1 MNTSDQ
7 NGRPLMELQLLLNNV
22 FIPTESKSDIKNLI
36 DKFSRQ
42 LAHTIQQVAGSVN
55 IYIPEFPGH
64 MSDDEIAA
72 QKGEELQQVME
83 NWSAKIREIT
93 VIYNKKLENDNS
105 AMAEIDSW
113 RSKSA
118 LLSALHQQFNLPQVK
133 RIERI
138 MSQTKNLSENGVYEG
153 FKKEMATLNKIHSIA
168 KDNVKFLNTLER
180 QFKTIQKGELD
191 TIEETLPSL
200 MNGLK
205 LVWTISRH
213 YKTEQMLDL
222 EKYIAN
228 EIAEK
233 VENQIQVN
241 QIFRMDLDES
251 IKLIEK
257 GIRVLDKWYETVT
270 ATKKEIDDGENHW
283 PSEKSLFE
291 RTKHIKSILQEMKE
305 AAACLQE
312 FISFL
317 GEDLKKVTGDT
328 QGIDDVV
335 EQVKSVSKP
344 LEAIAKVFLLDA
356 NSKPWNAP
364 YAKFKEEV
372 KVIENKTIDMIDTA
386 FRKLRSAEGAF
397 DLIQNLKNVR
407 TRESIKEQMQKKY
420 TDILV
425 KYGEEVQQ
433 MSELFR
439 NFKENP
445 PISKGKP
452 PAAGKIAWS
461 ESIFQRVKR
470 PIMKFKAK
478 EGLLEDAE
486 GKKVSKMYFDLG
498 KEIRHEYQKK
508 ISEAWKEDSKRVA
521 KDSLKKFILSQN
533 PDKSYYVNFDS
544 NLEMMIKEA
553 KYMKREDLTNTVLNV
568 ALQEK
573 EYRKHV
579 DQLNAML
586 SEYNQA
592 VGTLQPEE
600 KKLLSGHI
608 ASLDSA
614 LEPGT
619 TSYNWHSLGIKTFI
633 ENCRKALKEFATIKS
648 QVYKQKEMIEERVK
662 MIEDAKII
670 REFEWT
676 RKDHSQIMEITEFYD
691 FIENYRSKKVTELV
705 AKYREITGHLL
716 SIEETTLNTNTKG
729 AKPMAKY
736 YGYWEKRIFNAITT
750 MVIRAMLSLKFL
762 FDKSKNRPPLF
773 KVSSSY
779 NPPKI
784 SFHPSLTDIG
794 KILEKLIQ
802 NVLDSPKSFPRW
814 QRGRCELCGPKK
826 RMDVDEFIHQF
837 YNDVS
842 KIKNLIHLHRTI
854 KETTNK
860 FSDKLNRMVESWEKN
875 YKKPGDDKDQDRT
888 KKRAVNMN
896 LIAIEEEMYTKIN
909 LFADFDPKKPE
920 GIVVFML
927 VDYTRIRNS
936 LKKEE
941 EKWLKVYSNI
951 LYEKAEKNLREILKE
966 IEESRSKLQE
976 TPSDINSMKS
986 LLSEISK
993 INTNHMIVE
1002 FRIIDIEEIFRTI
1015 KLYNSTF
1022 IEDQKVKDNY
1032 NEANSLMKRWKELRR
1047 EANQK
1052 NFSMLKYKERFAEE
1066 TKVDVTAFQKQLKSI
1081 FRQYKEEG
1089 PGSPETSL
1097 KDGVGILDHYEEQ
1110 ISRLNKVKEE
1120 LVIAEQLLGLPISS
1134 FEELIYMENSNKKL
1148 SVLYKIFSDLQEKI
1162 TKWSSTAWNDID
1174 ITIIEKESEEYYKK
1188 TMKLETEYG
1197 ENKTYEKLKKEVT
1210 GFRDSVPLIKT
1221 MKSEYIRSRHWEK
1234 LLKSTGH
1241 EQKLDL
1247 KNITLQQ
1254 VFDLQLQDYQDKVD
1268 EIATEARSEA
1278 ENDTKIQGIE
1288 QTWKVTN
1295 FPMGKYK
1302 RGLEEKS
1309 YVITGCDEIKEKID
1323 DQLTDL
1329 SKLTN
1334 SRYAGPFMDRIRL
1347 LDKQLNVIS
1356 DCIDLWLVV
1365 QRKWQY
1371 LESIFVGSEDIRLML
1386 KDEVK
1391 KFDRIDKAFKK
1402 LMENTY
1408 KNPNVLN
1415 ACFQSEYTSEERKE
1429 ELKDISKNLDL
1440 CQKRLSNYLDTK
1452 KGAFPRFYFISNDEL
1467 LSILGSNNPEDIQP
1481 HMLKLY
1487 DNCKELKFS
1496 RNKQVLGM
1504 TSDEGEA
1511 YSFITPVK
1519 SEGAVENWMNKLDEE
1534 MFTTLH
1540 KFTKEGVYYCAES
1553 ERIPWII
1560 KNLGMVSIVG
1570 VQIWWTWSIE
1580 DVFRRVKE
1588 GNKHA
1593 MKEES
1598 AKETQNLN
1606 SLIELVRT
1614 ELPRLTMKKV
1624 NTLIIIDV
1632 HARDIVDRFV
1642 RDSILDAKE
1651 FEWESQLRFYWDKD
1665 QDDIIIKQCTGNF
1678 EYGYE
1683 YQGLNGRL
1691 VITPLTD
1698 RCVMTLTTAL
1708 TFHMGS
1714 APAGPAGTGK
1724 TETVKDLAK
1733 SLAVRCI
1740 VNNCGEGLDYQA
1752 MGTIFSGLV
1761 QSGFWG
1767 CFDEFNRINVEVLSV
1782 VSIQIKTIQN
1792 ALNQSKGTLD
1802 LLGKEIPIVTSVGIF
1817 ITMNPGYSGRSELP
1831 DNLKALFRPVT
1842 MVVPDMILICEIML
1856 MSEGFTLARA
1866 LAKKMTVL
1874 YKLSEEQLSKQC
1886 HYDFGLRALK
1896 SVLVMAG
1903 TLKRTYLDLSED
1915 LVLMR
1920 ALRDM
1925 NKPKFVYEDVPLF
1938 MGLINDLFP
1947 SLDCPRVVYEEL
1959 KTAVIKYMDDNK
1971 YMHSEEE
1978 KFLKQVDKVMQLH
1991 ETMQTRHTTMVVGPT
2006 GGGKSTVILS
2016 LKNGYQ
2022 IVNPDLKVNINI
2034 INSKSITVREL
2045 YGELEPSTRDWTDGL
2060 LSKLFREMNLPLPEG
2075 KQEKRWILYDSDVDA
2090 KWVENMNSVM
2100 DDSKLLTLNNG
2111 ERIRLEKY
2119 CSMLFEVFDLQYASP
2134 ATISRCGMVF
2144 IDDKDLGYQPYYE
2157 RWAKSKQEQ
2166 GDGFYDILILLFNKY
2181 IEKCVSRIIEGKVE
2195 DGFEEPLVNATPRTG
2210 LNLVIQ
2216 LCRLMDILIP
2226 EDSSAIEIDLAEP
2239 YFIFGMLWS
2248 LGSTLIS
2255 EDRAKFEI
2263 FLSKIVEIKMPP
2275 KDYFNYYWDKDI
2287 RTWRPW
2293 EEKVK
2298 AKGFELPSD
2307 RKFSK
2312 ILVPTID
2319 TERHTWL
2326 LLELLERKIPTIFI
2340 GESGTSKTVTIQNCL
2355 DSLESSLW
2363 QVLNINFSSR
2373 TSSSDVRNNLAEKL
2387 AKRSGKFVG
2396 PSIGTKLII
2405 FIDDMHMPNFD
2416 EYGTQQ
2422 PLAFFKFLVEKG
2434 YYFDMVTL
2442 EEQLVVDT
2450 TYLFSMQPP
2459 GGGRKPSDPRFMSQF
2474 CVFNITFP
2482 LPESLKHIFKS
2493 ILSKHLEGFNDEIMA
2508 LTETITDITLKLHN
2522 EIIERLPRTPVK
2534 FHYIFNLRD
2543 LSRVFEGLYQ
2553 STSDIFANVPDF
2565 IRLWRNESTR
2575 VYADR
2580 LINFEDRSV
2589 VVDDLLPKLIK
2600 KHFTEQSDSIL
2611 EEPLLYGDFRHA
2623 DPIDHKSTEPRLYED
2638 LKSYDFVTEKFNKLL
2653 KDYNEDRVPMNL
2665 VLFNYAIDHL
2675 TRIHRIFRMPRG
2687 NALLIGIGGSGKQS
2701 LTKLAA
2707 FVAEHHLFQITL
2719 TKNYTESSFREDLKI
2734 LYTQLVEKSVVFLIT
2749 DAHIKEEG
2757 FLELI
2762 NNMLTMGMVPALYTD
2777 DEKFGLSRPLEDE
2790 MKKEGMINPNKDVKW
2805 TYFINKARDN
2815 LHIVLSMSPAGNALR
2830 IRCRNFPGLVNC
2842 SSIDM
2847 YFTWPEDA
2855 LSSVANYFLKTKDL
2869 PDETRPSIEQLI
2881 VKVHLSIFD
2890 YSKEFE
2896 RKMKRK
2902 NHATPKNFLDYINTY
2917 VNMLYKM
2924 RKDIDRNVNRLETG
2938 LVKLRDAS
2946 ARVDD
2951 MSKELAVKKV
2961 EVDSK
2966 KAEVEAMIEDLQ
2978 TKTKIVTTQQIQV
2991 SEKKAEL
2998 EKREIEILEEKKKAT
3013 EALEQAGPAVEA
3025 AKLALSVLDPKKLG
3039 EVKAYNVPPKPIM
3052 NTCMCIMILKP
3063 LGDETPKENEEWEG
3077 CKRMLTK
3084 LSIKTLEEYEVKNI
3098 TRGMYN
3104 KITNNYFN
3112 KPDFNKESVA
3122 IVSNAAGNL
3131 FCWMEAM
3138 LSYYKV
3144 WTEVEPL
3151 RNKVITETEKLNK
3164 AKAELAETSA
3174 QLQVLQSDIMELNIK
3189 HKAASEELKYLTD
3202 QANEMERKLN
3212 MASRL
3217 ISGLS
3222 SENKRWGEDS
3232 HQLRL
3237 DKEKLLGDCL
3247 LSSAFLCYTGAFN
3260 FEFRRDMVYTDWERD
3275 IKEKAI
3281 PMSDFFRI
3289 EKLLTNDVECSRWAS
3304 EGLPQDELSIQNGIL
3319 TTYSSRFPLCI
3330 DPQEQAVKW
3339 IKSKEKNI
3347 ESMSFNNAK
3356 FLKSLENSISY
3367 GTPFLIENVD
3377 EELDPAIDPVLE
3389 KSYTVQAGQKILPF
3403 MGSNI
3408 LWNDTFKLFITTK
3421 LSNPMY
3427 TPEIMSKTS
3436 IINYTVTLSGLED
3449 QLLNEVVKY
3458 ERPDREEARQRL
3470 VIEMSENQT
3479 KRKELEESLLK
3490 ELTSAKGDILE
3501 NIELVATLEETKT
3514 KSVEIT
3520 AAIENAKITKA
3531 EIEKDRSAYQPAALR
3546 GSILFF
3552 AMSGLSAISAM
3563 YEYSLSNYLRV
3574 FRQSLRDAR
3583 KDNMTVTRV
3592 KNIIEK
3598 LTVNIYNYTCL
3609 GIFEKHKIMFS
3620 FHMTV
3625 MIMDKDGEIDPV
3637 EYDFFLKGN
3646 TSLEATSAVKPF
3658 AWMPDQGWKDL
3669 NKLYEINPKFSKLKS
3684 DIMKNEKIWKD
3695 WFDLE
3700 TPEKV
3705 PVPMGYDALN
3715 AIERICI
3722 LKIFR
3727 VDRVYNAIKNFIVEK
3742 HRTEHFIIPPPPQ
3755 YDKIYEQTNCNSP
3768 VVFILS
3774 PGADPLSDVTK
3785 LGELKGFT
3793 GNKFKPLALGQG
3805 MGEQAIEFL
3814 KTGAQRGHWVMLQN
3828 CHLLTKWL
3836 KDLEKELE
3844 IIQTNTTK
3852 PNPDFRLWLTT
3863 EPTDKFP
3870 LSILQQS
3877 LKVVTEPPDGL
3888 KQNMR
3893 ALFSKISDEAL
3904 KDCPH
3909 EAFSPIVYVLT
3920 FSHAVVQD
3928 RKKYG
3933 KIGWNVSYDFNESDF
3948 RISMRLLS
3956 MYLSKAI
3963 KEKDEAIPWSSLK
3976 YLIGEAMYG
3985 GRVTDDYDR
3994 RILSTY
4000 LNEYMGDF
4008 IFDTNQPFFFSRTGF
4023 DYKIPAEAD
4032 YELYMNSIMELPS
4045 LNSPEVF
4052 GLHSNAEIRYFTNS
4066 TKNLWLNLLSMRSS
4080 DGGSSSSGAGD
4091 SFLNNTIEST
4101 LKRIPELYDVILIR
4115 KQFGENLRPTQVV
4128 LVQELERFDNL
4139 ILLMRNSLNNLYRA
4153 LKGEIGMSGEL
4164 DELSAALMNG
4174 FLPESWRRLTPQTE
4188 KPLGSWIDYFTKRDE
4203 QYKKWVENDE
4213 PRVMWLSGLH
4223 IPESFLTAIVQQ
4235 TCRDNGWAL
4244 DRSTLYTKV
4253 SKYRTPADVTRNP
4266 KRGKYISG
4274 LYLEGARW
4282 DFETKVLAKQVPKE
4296 LVFEMPIVKIIPE
4309 EANKVKLR
4317 GTIKTPVYVTQARR
4331 NAGGK
4336 GLVFEADLRTSEHP
4350 SHWILQGVALCLN
4363 VDY

>member
-1 MNTSDQ
+1 MNISDQ
-7 NGRPLMELQLLLNNV
+7 NGRPLLELQLLLNNV
-22 FIPTESKSDIKNLI
+22 FMPMESKGEIRSLM

-42 LAHTIQQVAGSVN
+42 LAHTIQQVGGSVS
-55 IYIPEFPGH
+55 IYIPEFPGMH
-64 MSDDEIAA
+64 EDEIAA
-72 QKGEELQQVME
+72 QKGEELLVVME
-83 NWSAKIREIT
+83 NWTLKIKEI
-93 VIYNKKLENDNS
+93 VAQVNKKPENDSS
-105 AMAEIDSW
+105 AMAEIDFW

-118 LLSALHQQFNLPQVK
+118 TLSALHQQFNLPQVK
-133 RIERI
+133 KIEQI
-138 MSQTKNLSENGVYEG
+138 TMNLKNNSDNGVYET
-153 FKKEMATLNKIHSIA
+153 FRKEIMNLNKIHSVA

-180 QFKTIQKGELD
+180 QFKTIQKGDLEP
-191 TIEETLPSL
+191 IEETLASL
-200 MNGLK
+200 MNGLR

-213 YKTEQMLDL
+213 YKTDEMLAL
-222 EKYIAN
+222 ELCIAN

-233 VENQIQVN
+233 VEAKIQVGE
-241 QIFRMDLDES
+241 IFKMVEKGTS
-251 IKLIEK
+251 IELIEK
-257 GIRVLDKWYETVT
+257 GIRVLDKWYETVN
-270 ATKKEIDDGENHW
+270 ATKKDVDDGDSHW
-283 PSEKSLFE
+283 PTDKKLFD
-291 RTKHIKSILQEMKE
+291 RTKHIKGILQEMKE
-305 AAACLQE
+305 AAVCLKE
-312 FISFL
+312 FYSFL

-328 QGIDDVV
+328 KGIEEVIQ
-335 EQVKSVSKP
+335 QVNAVSKP
-344 LEAIAKVFLLDA
+344 LEAIGRVFLMDA
-356 NSKPWNAP
+356 VNKPWNAP
-364 YAKFKEEV
+364 YGKFKEEV
-372 KVIENKTIDMIDTA
+372 KGIETTTIKMIDKA
-386 FRKLRSAEGAF
+386 FGELRSAEGAF

-420 TDILV
+420 TDILK
-425 KYGEEVQQ
+425 KYGQEVQQ
-433 MSELFR
+433 MSDLFR
-439 NFKENP
+439 NSKENP

-470 PIMKFKAK
+470 PIMKFKSK
-478 EGLLEDAE
+478 EGLLDDIE
-486 GKKVSKMYFDLG
+486 GKRVSKMYFDLG

-508 ISEAWKEDSKRVA
+508 ISESWKENSKNVA
-521 KDSLKKFILSQN
+521 KDSLKKNILGKKE
-533 PDKSYYVNFDS
+533 DGTYFVDFDS
-544 NLEMMIKEA
+544 QLELMIKEA

-586 SEYNQA
+586 FEYNQE

-600 KKLLSGHI
+600 KKLLRDHI
-608 ASLDSA
+608 KSLDSA
-614 LEPGT
+614 LEPGK

-633 ENCRKALKEFATIKS
+633 ESCRKALKEFATIKS
-648 QVYKQKEMIEERVK
+648 QVYKQKSMIEERVK
-662 MIEDAKII
+662 GIEDAVIVKEPDWTCKDYSHLVYIS
-670 REFEWT
+670 EFSDNIET
-676 RKDHSQIMEITEFYD
+676 HRQNEVNDLFKKYSEISD
-691 FIENYRSKKVTELV
+691 N
-705 AKYREITGHLL
+705 LL
-716 SIEETTLNTNTKG
+716 SIEEITLNTKTKRAEAMG
-729 AKPMAKY
+729 KY

-750 MVIRAMLSLKFL
+750 MIIRALLSLKAL
-762 FDKSKNRPPLF
+762 FTKRDDRAPLF
-773 KVSSSY
+773 RVTSSY
-779 NPPKI
+779 SQPKVTY
-784 SFHPSLTDIG
+784 HPSLQEIERA
-794 KILEKLIQ
+794 LEKIITNALE
-802 NVLDSPKSFPRW
+802 SAKSFPRW
-814 QRGRCELCGPKK
+814 QKGSCELCRPKGGI
-826 RMDVDEFIHQF
+826 DTVEYVHHF
-837 YNDVS
+837 YKEVS
-842 KIKNLIHLHRTI
+842 KIPNLLALQMKIRDMCGRLSQKLLNQARYW
-854 KETTNK
+854 ETK
-860 FSDKLNRMVESWEKN
+860 VQKLVDEKN
-875 YKKPGDDKDQDRT
+875 KVRFEKLAESMSFIQIEIYMNGYHTVINDFEFTKAEKK
-888 KKRAVNMN
+888 V
-896 LIAIEEEMYTKIN
+896 I
-909 LFADFDPKKPE
+909 
-920 GIVVFML
+920 FML
-927 VDYTRIRNS
+927 VDDTRTRTSI
-936 LKKEE
+936 KKETF
-941 EKWLKVYSNI
+941 KWLNLFSKS
-951 LYEKAEKNLREILKE
+951 LYDKAVKNLKDILKE
-966 IEESRSKLQE
+966 IDESHNRLQE

-993 INTNHMIVE
+993 INTSHMVVE
-1002 FRIIDIEEIFRTI
+1002 FKITEIEEMFRTL
-1015 KLYNSTF
+1015 KMYNPTSLS
-1022 IEDQKVKDNY
+1022 DQNQQDNCS
-1032 NEANSLMKRWKELRR
+1032 EAESLMKRWKDLRR

-1052 NFSMLKYKERFAEE
+1052 NFSMQKYKERFAEE
-1066 TKVDVTAFQKQLKSI
+1066 TKVDVSTFQKQLKGI
-1081 FRQYKEEG
+1081 FRLYKEEG
-1089 PGSPETSL
+1089 PGAPETTL
-1097 KDGVGILDHYEEQ
+1097 KDGVSILNQYEDQ
-1110 ISRLNKVKEE
+1110 IGKLNKSKED

-1134 FEELIYMENSNKKL
+1134 FEELVYMENTNKRL
-1148 SVLYKIFSDLQEKI
+1148 SVLYNIFSEMQDKI
-1162 TKWSSTAWNDID
+1162 TRWSGTPWNDID
-1174 ITIIEKESEEYYKK
+1174 ISNIEKESEEFYKK
-1188 TMKLETEYG
+1188 TLKLETEYG
-1197 ENKTYEKLKKEVT
+1197 DNKTYEKLRKEVT
-1210 GFRDSVPLIKT
+1210 GFKDSVPLIRT
-1221 MKSEYIRSRHWEK
+1221 MKSEHIRGRHWEK
-1234 LLKSTGH
+1234 LLQSIGYEH
-1241 EQKLDL
+1241 KLDI

-1254 VFDLQLQDYQDKVD
+1254 VFDLQLQDFQEKVD
-1268 EIATEARSEA
+1268 DIATEARSEA
-1278 ENDTKIQGIE
+1278 TNDNMLQNIE
-1288 QTWKVTN
+1288 HTWKTTN
-1295 FPMGKYK
+1295 FPMGPYK
-1302 RGLEEKS
+1302 RGIELKS
-1309 YVITGCDEIKEKID
+1309 YVITNCDEIKEKIE

-1334 SRYAGPFMDRIRL
+1334 NRYASTFKSRIQL
-1347 LDKQLNVIS
+1347 LEKQLNMIF

-1391 KFDRIDKAFKK
+1391 RFDRIDKDFRK

-1408 KNPNVLN
+1408 KNPNVLS
-1415 ACFQSEYTSEERKE
+1415 ACYPIGSPDERKA
-1429 ELKDISKNLDL
+1429 ELQSISKNLDS

-1496 RNKQVLGM
+1496 RNKQLLGM

-1511 YSFITPVK
+1511 YSFISPVK
-1519 SEGAVENWMNKLDEE
+1519 PEGAVEIWMNKLDQE
-1534 MFTTLH
+1534 MFATLH
-1540 KFTKEGVYYCAES
+1540 RFTKEGVYFCAEN
-1553 ERIPWII
+1553 ERIPWIV

-1570 VQIWWTWSIE
+1570 VQIWWTWSVE
-1580 DVFRRVKE
+1580 DVFRKVKE

-1598 AKETQNLN
+1598 AKETLNLN

-1614 ELPRLTMKKV
+1614 DLPRLTMKKV
-1624 NTLIIIDV
+1624 NTLIILDV

-1651 FEWESQLRFYWDKD
+1651 FEWESQLRFYWDREVD
-1665 QDDIIIKQCTGNF
+1665 NIQVKQCTGTF
-1678 EYGYE
+1678 GYKYE

-1708 TFHMGS
+1708 TFHMGA

-1733 SLAVRCI
+1733 SLAIRCI

-1792 ALNQSKGTLD
+1792 ALNQGKGTLD
-1802 LLGKEIPIVTSVGIF
+1802 LLGKEIPLVTSVGIF

-1856 MSEGFTLARA
+1856 MSEGFTMARI

-1874 YKLSEEQLSKQC
+1874 YKLSEEQLSKQF

-1903 TLKRTYLDLSED
+1903 SLKRQNLTLGED

-1938 MGLINDLFP
+1938 MGLISDLFP
-1947 SLDCPRVVYEEL
+1947 SLDCPREVYDDL
-1959 KTAVIKYMDDNK
+1959 KTEVLKYMNK
-1971 YMHSEEE
+1971 ENLMHSDDD
-1978 KFLKQVDKVMQLH
+1978 KFMKQVDKVMQLY

-2006 GGGKSTVILS
+2006 GGGKSTIIHGLKHGFQGVI
-2016 LKNGYQ
+2016 
-2022 IVNPDLKVNINI
+2022 PDLKVNIDV
-2034 INSKSITVREL
+2034 INSKSITVKEL
-2045 YGELEPSTRDWTDGL
+2045 YGVLEPTTRDWTDGL
-2060 LSKLFREMNLPLPEG
+2060 LSKLFREMNMPLPEG

-2090 KWVENMNSVM
+2090 IWVENMNSVM

-2144 IDDKDLGYQPYYE
+2144 VDDKDLGYQPYYE
-2157 RWAKSKQEQ
+2157 RWAKSKSEL
-2166 GDGFYDILILLFNKY
+2166 GEAHNDIFMQLFNKY
-2181 IEKCVSRIIEGKVE
+2181 IEKCVSRITEGKVD
-2195 DGFEEPLVNATPRTG
+2195 DGTFEAPLVNATPRTG
-2210 LNLVIQ
+2210 LNLVTQ
-2216 LCRLMDILIP
+2216 LCKMIDILITEENAP
-2226 EDSSAIEIDLAEP
+2226 QEIEAIEP
-2239 YFIFGMLWS
+2239 IFVFAMLWS
-2248 LGSTLIS
+2248 LGSTLIAD
-2255 EDRAKFEI
+2255 DRTKFEVY
-2263 FLSKIVEIKMPP
+2263 LSKIVETKMPS
-2275 KDYFNYYWDKDI
+2275 KDYFNFYWDKDI

-2326 LLELLERKIPTIFI
+2326 LSELVKRMIPTIFL
-2340 GESGTSKTVTIQNCL
+2340 GESGTSKTVTIQNFL
-2355 DSLESSLW
+2355 DTLESSTS

-2373 TSSSDVRNNLAEKL
+2373 TSSADVRSNLAEKL
-2387 AKRSGKFVG
+2387 AKRSGKLIG
-2396 PSIGTKLII
+2396 PPTGLKLII

-2416 EYGTQQ
+2416 PYGTQQ
-2422 PLAFFKFLVEKG
+2422 PLAFFKFLVEHG
-2434 YYFDMVTL
+2434 YFFEMATL
-2442 EEQLVVDT
+2442 EEQHVVDT

-2459 GGGRKPSDPRFMSQF
+2459 GGGRKPADSRFMSLY
-2474 CVFNITFP
+2474 CIFNITFP
-2482 LPESLKHIFKS
+2482 SPDSLKHIFKS
-2493 ILSKHLEGFNDEIMA
+2493 ILSKHLESFPDEIIGV
-2508 LTETITDITLKLHN
+2508 TETITDITLKLHN

-2553 STSDIFANVPDF
+2553 STYEMFPTLADF
-2565 IRLWRNESTR
+2565 IRLWRNEATK

-2580 LINFEDRSV
+2580 LIDFGDRAIV
-2589 VVDDLLPKLIK
+2589 VEELLPKLIK
-2600 KHFTEQSDSIL
+2600 KTFAENSDAIL
-2611 EEPLLYGDFRHA
+2611 ADPLIFGDFRNA
-2623 DPIDHKSTEPRLYED
+2623 DPVEHKTNEPRLYED
-2638 LKSYDFVTEKFNKLL
+2638 LKSYELVTERFNKLL
-2653 KDYNEDRVPMNL
+2653 KDYNEERVPMNL

-2707 FVAEHHLFQITL
+2707 FVAEHQIFQITL
-2719 TKNYTESSFREDLKI
+2719 TKNYTESNFREDLKL
-2734 LYTQLVEKSVVFLIT
+2734 LYTQLVDKSVVFLVT

-2762 NNMLTMGMVPALYTD
+2762 NNMLTMGMVPALYTKE
-2777 DEKFGLSRPLEDE
+2777 EKDAMTSPLADE
-2790 MKKEGMINPNKDVKW
+2790 MKREGMIAPNDEVRW
-2805 TYFINKARDN
+2805 SYFINKARDN
-2815 LHIVLSMSPAGNALR
+2815 LHIVLSMSPAGQGLR

-2842 SSIDM
+2842 TSIDM
-2847 YFTWPEDA
+2847 YFTWPKDA
-2855 LSSVANYFLKTKDL
+2855 LSSVANHFLKTKDL
-2869 PDETRPSIEQLI
+2869 PEELRETLESHI
-2881 VKVHLSIFD
+2881 VKVHLSIYD

-2902 NHATPKNFLDYINTY
+2902 NHATPKNFLDYISTY
-2917 VNMLYKM
+2917 ITMLYKM

-2938 LVKLRDAS
+2938 LVKLKEA
-2946 ARVDD
+2946 AIRVDV
-2951 MSKELAVKKV
+2951 MSKELEIKKV

-2966 KAEVEAMIEDLQ
+2966 KSEVEIMIADLQ
-2978 TKTKIVTTQQIQV
+2978 EKTQFVTTQQVQV
-2991 SEKKAEL
+2991 SEKKTEL
-2998 EKREIEILEEKKKAT
+2998 EISEKEIMIEKKKAT
-3013 EALEQAGPAVEA
+3013 EALEEARPAMERAKEA
-3025 AKLALSVLDPKKLG
+3025 LLVLDPKKLG
-3039 EVKAYNVPPKPIM
+3039 EVRGYKEPPKPIM
-3052 NTCMCIMILKP
+3052 NTCMCILILKP
-3063 LGDETPKENEEWEG
+3063 LGAETPPESEEWEG

-3084 LSIKTLEEYEVKNI
+3084 LSIKVLADYEVKNI
-3098 TRGMYN
+3098 TKSMYT
-3104 KITNNYFN
+3104 KITNTYLN
-3112 KPDFNKESVA
+3112 KPEFNNAEVGNVSV
-3122 IVSNAAGNL
+3122 AAGNL
-3131 FCWMEAM
+3131 FSWMENM
-3138 LSYYKV
+3138 ISYYRV
-3144 WTEVEPL
+3144 WTQVQPLQEKVED
-3151 RNKVITETEKLNK
+3151 ETKRLNK
-3164 AKAELAETSA
+3164 AKNELAETTA
-3174 QLQVLQSDIMELNIK
+3174 HLTMLQNEILDLNIK
-3189 HKAASEELKYLTD
+3189 HKAASEELAYLAD
-3202 QANEMERKLN
+3202 QANNMERKLN

-3222 SENKRWGEDS
+3222 SENKRWAEDS
-3232 HQLRL
+3232 QQLRI

-3247 LSSAFLCYTGAFN
+3247 LSAGFLCYTGAFN
-3260 FEFRRDMVYTDWERD
+3260 YQFRKDMVYSDWEQD
-3275 IKEKAI
+3275 IKERSI
-3281 PMSDFFRI
+3281 PMSDVYKI

-3319 TTYSSRFPLCI
+3319 TTYANRFPLCI

-3339 IKSKEKNI
+3339 IKEKEKNLDPVT
-3347 ESMSFNNAK
+3347 FNNPK
-3356 FLKSLENSISY
+3356 FFKSLENAITFGYS
-3367 GTPFLIENVD
+3367 FLIENVD
-3377 EELDPAIDPVLE
+3377 EELDPIIDAVLE
-3389 KSYTVQAGQKILPF
+3389 KSYTLEAGQKILPL
-3403 MGSNI
+3403 MGSKIVWDDN
-3408 LWNDTFKLFITTK
+3408 FRLFITTK

-3436 IINYTVTLSGLED
+3436 IINYTVTLKGLED

-3458 ERPDREEARQRL
+3458 ERPDREEARNRL
-3470 VIEMSENQT
+3470 VKEMSENQT

-3490 ELTSAKGDILE
+3490 ELTGAKGDILE
-3501 NIELVATLEETKT
+3501 NVELVATLEETKT

-3520 AAIENAKITKA
+3520 LAIENAKITKA

-3552 AMSGLSAISAM
+3552 AMSGLSIISTM

-3574 FRQSLRDAR
+3574 FRQSLKDAR
-3583 KDNMTVTRV
+3583 RDNMTVTRV
-3592 KNIIEK
+3592 KSIIEK
-3598 LTVNIYNYTCL
+3598 LTLNIYNYTCL

-3625 MIMDKDGEIDPV
+3625 MIMDQEGEIDPV
-3637 EYDFFLKGN
+3637 EYDFFMKGN
-3646 TSLEATSAVKPF
+3646 TSLEQLSMMKPF
-3658 AWMPDQGWKDL
+3658 SWMPDQGWKDL
-3669 NKLYEINPKFSKLKS
+3669 DKLIDLNSKFSKLRI
-3684 DIMKNEKIWKD
+3684 DITKNEKVWKD
-3695 WFDLE
+3695 WYDLE
-3700 TPEKV
+3700 IPENV
-3705 PVPMGYDALN
+3705 PVPMGYDSLN
-3715 AIERICI
+3715 ALERLCI

-3727 VDRVYNAIKNFIVEK
+3727 IDRVYNGIKNFIMKNHNNDTFVN
-3742 HRTEHFIIPPPPQ
+3742 PLPPQ
-3755 YDKIYEQTNCNSP
+3755 YDKIFDQTNCNSP

-3805 MGEQAIEFL
+3805 MGGQAIEFL

-3844 IIQTNTTK
+3844 QITK

-3863 EPTDKFP
+3863 EPTDNFP

-3888 KQNMR
+3888 RQNMR

-3909 EAFSPIVYVLT
+3909 AAFGPIVYVLT
-3920 FSHAVVQD
+3920 FAHAVVQD
-3928 RKKYG
+3928 RKKFG

-3956 MYLSKAI
+3956 MYLSKATR
-3963 KEKDEAIPWSSLK
+3963 EKDEAIPWNSLK

-3994 RILSTY
+3994 RVLSTY

-4008 IFDTNQPFFFSRTGF
+4008 IFDTNQPFYFSRTGHE
-4023 DYKIPAEAD
+4023 YKIPEENTYEA
-4032 YELYMNSIMELPS
+4032 YTGAIVALPII
-4045 LNSPEVF
+4045 NSPEVF
-4052 GLHSNAEIRYFTNS
+4052 GLHSNAEIRYFTNA
-4066 TKNLWLNLLSMRSS
+4066 TKGLWFNLLSMRSS
-4080 DGGSSSSGAGD
+4080 DGGGSASGLAD
-4091 SFLNNTIEST
+4091 AFLNNTIEST
-4101 LKRIPELYDVILIR
+4101 LKKIPQIYDVINIR
-4115 KQFGENLRPTQVV
+4115 KQYGEVLRPTQVV
-4128 LVQELERFDNL
+4128 LVQELERFNNL
-4139 ILLMRNSLNNLYRA
+4139 ILLMRSSLNNLFRA

-4174 FLPESWRRLTPQTE
+4174 FLPESWRKLTPQTE
-4188 KPLGSWIDYFTKRDE
+4188 KPLGSWIDFFTKRDE
-4203 QYKKWVENDE
+4203 QYKRWIENDE
-4213 PRVMWLSGLH
+4213 PRVVWLSGLH

-4235 TCRDNGWAL
+4235 TCRNNGWAL

-4253 SKYRTPADVTRNP
+4253 TKYKSMAEVTRNP
-4266 KRGKYISG
+4266 KRGKYIAG

-4282 DFETKVLAKQVPKE
+4282 DFEAKVLARQVPKE
-4296 LVFEMPIVKIIPE
+4296 LVFEMPVVKIIPE

-4331 NAGGK
+4331 NAAGK
-4336 GLVFEADLRTSEHP
+4336 GLVFEADLKTNEHP
-4350 SHWILQGVALCLN
+4350 SHWVLQGVALSLN
-4363 VDY
+4363 IDY

>member
-1 MNTSDQ
+1 MNISDQ
-7 NGRPLMELQLLLNNV
+7 NGRPLLELQLLLNHV
-22 FIPTESKSDIKNLI
+22 FIPVEAKSDIKNLME
-36 DKFSRQ
+36 KFSRQ
-42 LAHTIQQVAGSVN
+42 LAHTIQQVGGSVS

-64 MSDDEIAA
+64 MSDDEISA
-72 QKGEELQQVME
+72 QKGEELQVVME
-83 NWSAKIREIT
+83 NWTVKIKEI
-93 VIYNKKLENDNS
+93 VAQVNKKPENDSS
-105 AMAEIDSW
+105 AMAEIDFW

-118 LLSALHQQFNLPQVK
+118 TLSALHQQFNLPQVK

-138 MSQTKNLSENGVYEG
+138 TQQSKSSSDSGVYES
-153 FKKEMATLNKIHSIA
+153 FKKEMANLNKIHSIA

-180 QFKTIQKGELD
+180 QFKTIQRGELVM
-191 TIEETLPSL
+191 IEETLASL
-200 MNGLK
+200 MNGLR

-213 YKTEQMLDL
+213 YKSDEMLAL
-222 EKYIAN
+222 ELCIAN

-233 VENQIQVN
+233 VEEKIQIDK
-241 QIFRMDLDES
+241 IFGMPLEES
-251 IKLIEK
+251 IDLIEK

-270 ATKKEIDDGENHW
+270 ATKKEVDNGESHW
-283 PSEKSLFE
+283 PSDKKLFD
-291 RTKHIKSILQEMKE
+291 RTKHIKSILQEMKD
-305 AAACLQE
+305 AAVCLKE
-312 FISFL
+312 FFSFL

-335 EQVKSVSKP
+335 EQVKAVSKP
-344 LEAIAKVFLLDA
+344 LEAIARVFLMDA
-356 NSKPWNAP
+356 NNKPWNAP
-364 YAKFKEEV
+364 YLKFKEEV
-372 KVIENKTIDMIDTA
+372 KVIENKTIAMIDIA
-386 FRKLRSAEGAF
+386 FKKLRSAEGAF

-407 TRESIKEQMQKKY
+407 TRDSIKEQMQKKY

-433 MSELFR
+433 MSQLFKS
-439 NFKENP
+439 FKEIP

-452 PAAGKIAWS
+452 PAAGKISWS

-470 PIMKFKAK
+470 PIMKFKSK
-478 EGLLEDAE
+478 EGLLDDTE
-486 GKKVSKMYFDLG
+486 GKKVSKIYFDLG

-508 ISEAWKEDSKRVA
+508 ISESWKENSKNVA
-521 KDSLKKFILSQN
+521 KDSLKKNILGKRE
-533 PDKSYYVNFDS
+533 DGTYFVDFDTQ
-544 NLEMMIKEA
+544 LEMMIKEA

-586 SEYNQA
+586 SEYNQT

-600 KKLLSGHI
+600 KKLLGEHI
-608 ASLDSA
+608 KNLDLA
-614 LEPGT
+614 LEPGR

-633 ENCRKALKEFATIKS
+633 ENCRKALKEFSTIKS
-648 QVYKQKEMIEERVK
+648 QVYKQKDMIEERVK
-662 MIEDAKII
+662 QIEDAKIV
-670 REFEWT
+670 REFDWT
-676 RKDHSQIMEITEFYD
+676 RKDYSQVIDISEFYD
-691 FIENYRSKKVTELV
+691 FIENHRQAVVNELFKK
-705 AKYREITGHLL
+705 YSEISDNLL
-716 SIEETTLNTNTKG
+716 SIEEITLNTKTKH
-729 AKPMAKY
+729 AEAMVKY

-750 MVIRAMLSLKFL
+750 MVIRALLSLKAL
-762 FDKSKNRPPLF
+762 FTKREDRAPLF
-773 KVSSSY
+773 RVSSSY
-779 NPPKI
+779 NQPKVTY
-784 SFHPSLTDIG
+784 HPSLQDID
-794 KILEKLIQ
+794 KVLQKLVT
-802 NVLDSPKSFPRW
+802 NVLESAKSFPRW
-814 QRGRCELCGPKK
+814 QRGRCELCKPRE
-826 RMDVDEFIHQF
+826 RMDVKEYIHHF
-837 YNDVS
+837 YKDVS
-842 KIKNLIHLHRTI
+842 KIQNILALQMKISDMCDRLSQKLSNQARYW
-854 KETTNK
+854 ETKYKALGDEKVKVK
-860 FSDKLNRMVESWEKN
+860 FEKMAEVMSFIQIEGYMNGYNTLVNEFESTKAEK
-875 YKKPGDDKDQDRT
+875 K
-888 KKRAVNMN
+888 V
-896 LIAIEEEMYTKIN
+896 I
-909 LFADFDPKKPE
+909 
-920 GIVVFML
+920 FML
-927 VDYTRIRNS
+927 VDDTRTRSSIKREAN
-936 LKKEE
+936 
-941 EKWLKVYSNI
+941 KWLNLFSNI
-951 LYEKAEKNLREILKE
+951 LYEKAAKNLRDILKE
-966 IEESRSKLQE
+966 IDESHNKLQE

-993 INTNHMIVE
+993 INTNHMVVE
-1002 FRIIDIEEIFRTI
+1002 FRITEIEEMFRTI
-1015 KLYNSTF
+1015 KMYNISCLS
-1022 IEDQKVKDNY
+1022 DQARQDNCS
-1032 NEANSLMKRWKELRR
+1032 EAESLMKRWKDLRR

-1052 NFSMLKYKERFAEE
+1052 NFSMQKYKDRFAEE
-1066 TKVDVTAFQKQLKSI
+1066 TKVDVSAFQKHLKSI
-1081 FRQYKEEG
+1081 FRSYKEEG
-1089 PGSPETSL
+1089 PGAPETSL
-1097 KDGVGILDHYEEQ
+1097 KEGVGILAHYDDQ
-1110 ISRLNKVKEE
+1110 ISKLNKSKED

-1134 FEELIYMENSNKKL
+1134 FEELVYMENTNKRL
-1148 SVLYKIFSDLQEKI
+1148 SVLYGIYSDLQDKI
-1162 TKWSSTAWNDID
+1162 VRWSSTPWNDID
-1174 ITIIEKESEEYYKK
+1174 IGTIEKDSEEYYKK
-1188 TMKLETEYG
+1188 TIKLEAEYG
-1197 ENKTYEKLKKEVT
+1197 DNKTYEKLRKEVT
-1210 GFRDSVPLIKT
+1210 GFKDSVPLIKT
-1221 MKSEYIRSRHWEK
+1221 MKSEHIRTRHWEK
-1234 LLKSTGH
+1234 LLKSIGYERH
-1241 EQKLDL
+1241 LDL

-1254 VFDLQLQDYQDKVD
+1254 VFDLQLQEFQEKVD
-1268 EIATEARSEA
+1268 EIATEAIA
-1278 ENDTKIQGIE
+1278 ESTNDQKIQAIE

-1295 FPMGKYK
+1295 FPMGRFK
-1302 RGLEEKS
+1302 RGIEDKGP
-1309 YVITGCDEIKEKID
+1309 VITNCDEIKEKID

-1334 SRYAGPFMDRIRL
+1334 SRYAGPFLDRIRL

-1391 KFDRIDKAFKK
+1391 KFDRIDKEFRK

-1408 KNPNVLN
+1408 KNPNVLA
-1415 ACFQSEYTSEERKE
+1415 ACYQSSFTPDERKD
-1429 ELKDISKNLDL
+1429 ELKNISKNLDS

-1511 YSFITPVK
+1511 YSFVTPVK
-1519 SEGAVENWMNKLDEE
+1519 PEGAVEVWMNKLDVE
-1534 MFTTLH
+1534 MFSTL
-1540 KFTKEGVYYCAES
+1540 KGFTKEGVYYCAES
-1553 ERIPWII
+1553 ERIPWIL

-1570 VQIWWTWSIE
+1570 VQIWWTWSVE

-1598 AKETQNLN
+1598 LKETTNLN

-1614 ELPRLTMKKV
+1614 DLPRLSMKKV
-1624 NTLIIIDV
+1624 NTLIILDV

-1651 FEWESQLRFYWDKD
+1651 FEWESQLRFYWDREID
-1665 QDDIIIKQCTGNF
+1665 NIVIKQCTGTF
-1678 EYGYE
+1678 GYKYE

-1708 TFHMGS
+1708 AFHMGA

-1733 SLAVRCI
+1733 SLAIRCI

-1792 ALNQSKGTLD
+1792 ALNQAKGTLD
-1802 LLGKEIPIVTSVGIF
+1802 LLGKEIPLVTSVGIF

-1842 MVVPDMILICEIML
+1842 MVVPDMIIICEIML
-1856 MSEGFTLARA
+1856 MSEGFILARI

-1874 YKLSEEQLSKQC
+1874 YKLSEEQLSKQY

-1903 TLKRTYLDLSED
+1903 SLKRMYLDLNED

-1947 SLDCPRVVYEEL
+1947 GLDCPRVVHEEL
-1959 KTAVIKYMDDNK
+1959 KTEVIKFMESNGF
-1971 YMHSEEE
+1971 MHSDEE
-1978 KFLKQVDKVMQLH
+1978 KFMKQIDKVMQLH

-2006 GGGKSTVILS
+2006 GGGKSTIILS

-2022 IVNPDLKVNINI
+2022 GVNPDLKVNIDVM
-2034 INSKSITVREL
+2034 NSKSITVKEL
-2045 YGELEPSTRDWTDGL
+2045 YGVLEPTTRDWTDGL
-2060 LSKLFREMNLPLPEG
+2060 LSKLFRDMNMPLPEG

-2090 KWVENMNSVM
+2090 IWVENMNSVM

-2119 CSMLFEVFDLQYASP
+2119 CSMLFEVFDLQFASP

-2144 IDDKDLGYQPYYE
+2144 VDDKDLGYQPYYE
-2157 RWAKSKQEQ
+2157 KWAKSKHEVAE
-2166 GDGFYDILILLFNKY
+2166 GLYDILMQLSGKY
-2181 IEKCVSRIIEGKVE
+2181 IEKCVSRIIDGKVD
-2195 DGFEEPLVNATPRTG
+2195 DGSFEAPLVNATPRTG
-2210 LNLVIQ
+2210 LNLVTQ
-2216 LCRLMDILIP
+2216 LCKMIDILITEENVP
-2226 EDSSAIEIDLAEP
+2226 QEIEIIEP
-2239 YFIFGMLWS
+2239 VFVFAMLWS
-2248 LGSTLIS
+2248 LGSTLTAD
-2255 EDRAKFEI
+2255 DRNKFEN
-2263 FLSKIVEIKMPP
+2263 FLSKFVETKMPS

-2312 ILVPTID
+2312 ILVPTLD

-2326 LLELLERKIPTIFI
+2326 LSELVKRKIPTIFI
-2340 GESGTSKTVTIQNCL
+2340 GDSGTSKTVTIQNFL
-2355 DSLESSLW
+2355 DTLESNLW

-2373 TSSSDVRNNLAEKL
+2373 TSSSDVRTNLAEKL
-2387 AKRSGKFVG
+2387 AKRSGKLVG
-2396 PSIGTKLII
+2396 PTMGTKLII

-2416 EYGTQQ
+2416 LYGTQQ
-2422 PLAFFKFLVEKG
+2422 PLAFFKFLVDKG
-2434 YYFDMVTL
+2434 FYFDMTTL
-2442 EEQLVVDT
+2442 EEQHVVDT

-2459 GGGRKPSDPRFMSQF
+2459 GGGRKPTDSRFMSLF
-2474 CVFNITFP
+2474 CAFNITFP
-2482 LPESLKHIFKS
+2482 LPDSLKHIFKS
-2493 ILSKHLEGFNDEIMA
+2493 ILSKHLESFPEEIIGI
-2508 LTETITDITLKLHN
+2508 TEAITDVTLKLHN
-2522 EIIERLPRTPVK
+2522 EIIDRLPRTPVK

-2553 STSDIFANVPDF
+2553 ATYEMFPTLAEF
-2565 IRLWRNESTR
+2565 IRLWRNEATK

-2580 LINFEDRSV
+2580 LINYEDRAIV
-2589 VVDDLLPKLIK
+2589 VEELLPKLVK
-2600 KHFTEQSDSIL
+2600 KHFTEHSEVIL
-2611 EEPLLYGDFRHA
+2611 ADPLLFGDFRYA
-2623 DPIDHKSTEPRLYED
+2623 DPVEHKFNEPRLYED
-2638 LKSYDFVTEKFNKLL
+2638 LQSYEFVTEKFNNLL
-2653 KDYNEDRVPMNL
+2653 KDYNEERVSMNL
-2665 VLFNYAIDHL
+2665 VLFSYAIDHL

-2707 FVAEHHLFQITL
+2707 FVAEHHLFQISL
-2719 TKNYTESSFREDLKI
+2719 TKSYNENNFREDLKM
-2734 LYTQLVEKSVVFLIT
+2734 LYAQLVEKSVVFLIT
-2749 DAHIKEEG
+2749 DSHIKEEG

-2762 NNMLTMGMVPALYTD
+2762 NNMLTMGMVPALYTE
-2777 DEKFGLSRPLEDE
+2777 DEKFGLTRPLEDE
-2790 MKKEGMINPNKDVKW
+2790 MKREGMINPNKDVKW
-2805 TYFINKARDN
+2805 TYFVNKARDN
-2815 LHIVLSMSPAGNALR
+2815 LHIVLSMSPAGNSLR

-2842 SSIDM
+2842 TSIDM

-2855 LSSVANYFLKTKDL
+2855 LSSVANHFLKTKDL
-2869 PDETRPSIEQLI
+2869 PDELRPTLEGHI
-2881 VKVHLSIFD
+2881 VKVHLSITD
-2890 YSKEFE
+2890 YSKDFE

-2917 VNMLYKM
+2917 INMLYKM
-2924 RKDIDRNVNRLETG
+2924 RKEIDRNVNRLETG
-2938 LVKLRDAS
+2938 LVKLKDATI
-2946 ARVDD
+2946 RVDE
-2951 MSKELAVKKV
+2951 MSKELEIKKV

-2978 TKTKIVTTQQIQV
+2978 EKTAIVTTQQVQV

-2998 EKREIEILEEKKKAT
+2998 EIREVEITEERKKAT
-3013 EALEQAGPAVEA
+3013 EALEEAKPAVER
-3025 AKLALSVLDPKKLG
+3025 AKEALLVLDSKKLG
-3039 EVKAYNVPPKPIM
+3039 EVKGYKEPPNPIR
-3052 NTCMCIMILKP
+3052 NTCMCILILKP
-3063 LGDETPKENEEWEG
+3063 LGAETPPESEEWEG

-3084 LSIKTLEEYEVKNI
+3084 LSIKTLMDYEVSNI
-3098 TRGMYN
+3098 TKAMAT
-3104 KITNNYFN
+3104 KITNNYLS
-3112 KPDFNKESVA
+3112 KPEFTAAEVLGVSV
-3122 IVSNAAGNL
+3122 AAGNL

-3138 LSYYKV
+3138 ISYYRV
-3144 WTEVEPL
+3144 WTQVEPL
-3151 RNKVITETEKLNK
+3151 RIKVEKETERLNK
-3164 AKAELAETSA
+3164 AKSELAETSA
-3174 QLQVLQSDIMELNIK
+3174 HLSLLQSDIMELNIK

-3202 QANEMERKLN
+3202 QANDMERKLN

-3232 HQLRL
+3232 QQLRI

-3247 LSSAFLCYTGAFN
+3247 LSAGFLCYTGAFN
-3260 FEFRRDMVYTDWERD
+3260 FQFRHDMVYGDWEQD
-3275 IKEKAI
+3275 IKEREI
-3281 PMSDFFRI
+3281 PMSDNYKI

-3319 TTYSSRFPLCI
+3319 TTYSNRFPLCI
-3330 DPQEQAVKW
+3330 DPQEQAVRW
-3339 IKSKEKNI
+3339 IKSKEKQL
-3347 ESMSFNNAK
+3347 EAVTFNNPK
-3356 FLKSLENSISY
+3356 FFKTLENAITFGY
-3367 GTPFLIENVD
+3367 PFLIENVD
-3377 EELDPAIDPVLE
+3377 EELDPIIDAVLE
-3389 KSYTVQAGQKILPF
+3389 KSYTTQAGQKILPLL
-3403 MGSNI
+3403 GNNI
-3408 LWNDTFKLFITTK
+3408 VWDDKFKLFITSK

-3436 IINYTVTLSGLED
+3436 IINYTVTLKGLED
-3449 QLLNEVVKY
+3449 QLLNEVVKC

-3490 ELTSAKGDILE
+3490 ELTGAKGDILE
-3501 NIELVATLEETKT
+3501 NVELVATLEETKS

-3552 AMSGLSAISAM
+3552 AMSGLSAISTM

-3574 FRQSLRDAR
+3574 FRQSLKDAK

-3592 KNIIEK
+3592 KNIIER
-3598 LTVNIYNYTCL
+3598 LTLNIYNYTCL

-3620 FHMTV
+3620 FHMTI
-3625 MIMDKDGEIDPV
+3625 MIMDQDGEIDAA

-3646 TSLEATSAVKPF
+3646 TSLEGINMTKPF
-3658 AWMPDQGWKDL
+3658 SWIPDQGWKDL
-3669 NKLYEINPKFSKLKS
+3669 DKLLDINVKFAKLRT
-3684 DIMKNEKIWKD
+3684 DIMKNEKVWKD
-3695 WFDLE
+3695 WYDLE
-3700 TPEKV
+3700 TPEKTQI
-3705 PVPMGYDALN
+3705 PMGYDSLN
-3715 AIERICI
+3715 AIEKLCI
-3722 LKIFR
+3722 LKVFR
-3727 VDRVYNAIKNFIVEK
+3727 IDRVYNGIKNFIVEK
-3742 HRTEHFIIPPPPQ
+3742 HRNEHFIIPPPPQ
-3755 YDKIYEQTNCNSP
+3755 YEKIYDQTNCNSP

-3805 MGEQAIEFL
+3805 MGAQAIEFL

-3836 KDLEKELE
+3836 KELEKELE
-3844 IIQTNTTK
+3844 QITK

-3863 EPTDKFP
+3863 EPTDNFP

-3893 ALFSKISDEAL
+3893 ALFSKISEESL
-3904 KDCPH
+3904 KECPH
-3909 EAFSPIVYVLT
+3909 PAFTPIVYVLT
-3920 FSHAVVQD
+3920 FAHAVVQD

-3948 RISMRLLS
+3948 RISLRLLS
-3956 MYLSKAI
+3956 MYLTKATVD
-3963 KEKDEAIPWSSLK
+3963 KDETIPWSSLK
-3976 YLIGEAMYG
+3976 YLIGDAMYG

-3994 RILSTY
+3994 RVLITY
-4000 LNEYMGDF
+4000 MNEYMGDF
-4008 IFDTNQPFFFSRTGF
+4008 IFDINQPFYFSRTGF
-4023 DYKIPAEAD
+4023 DYKIPEETT
-4032 YELYMNSIMELPS
+4032 YEIYTNSIMELPS

-4052 GLHSNAEIRYFTNS
+4052 GLHSNAEIRYFTNA
-4066 TKNLWLNLLSMRSS
+4066 TKGLWLNLLSMRSS
-4080 DGGSSSSGAGD
+4080 DSSASASGTAET
-4091 SFLNNTIEST
+4091 FLTNTIEST
-4101 LKRIPELYDVILIR
+4101 LKKIPEIYDVVLIR
-4115 KQFGENLRPTQVV
+4115 KQFGEILRPTQVV
-4128 LVQELERFDNL
+4128 LVQELERYNNL
-4139 ILLMRNSLNNLYRA
+4139 ILLMSTSLNNLHRA

-4164 DELSAALMNG
+4164 DDLSAALMNG
-4174 FLPESWRRLTPQTE
+4174 FLPESWRKLTPQTE
-4188 KPLGSWIDYFTKRDE
+4188 KPLGSWIDFFTKRDD

-4253 SKYRTPADVTRNP
+4253 TKYKSITEVTRNP
-4266 KRGKYISG
+4266 KRGKYIFG
-4274 LYLEGARW
+4274 LFLEGARW
-4282 DFETKVLAKQVPKE
+4282 DFEKKTLARQVPKE
-4296 LVFEMPIVKIIPE
+4296 LVFEMPVVKIIPE

-4336 GLVFEADLRTSEHP
+4336 GLVFDADLRTNEHQ
-4350 SHWILQGVALCLN
+4350 SHWILQGVALSLN

>member
-1 MNTSDQ
+1 MNITDQ
-7 NGRPLMELQLLLNNV
+7 NGRPLVELQLLLKNV
-22 FIPTESKSDIKNLI
+22 FIPVEGKADIKSLM

-42 LAHTIQQVAGSVN
+42 LAHTIQQVGGSVN
-55 IYIPEFPGH
+55 INIPEFPAY
-64 MSDDEIAA
+64 MSDEEIAS
-72 QKGEELQQVME
+72 QRGDELQAVIE
-83 NWSAKIREIT
+83 SWTSKIKDVIT
-93 VIYNKKLENDNS
+93 EANKKPDNDSS
-105 AMAEIDSW
+105 ALAEIEYW

-118 LLSALHQQFNLPQVK
+118 TLSALHQQFNLPQVK

-138 MSQTKNLSENGVYEG
+138 MQQAKNSNENGVYES
-153 FKKEMATLNKIHSIA
+153 FKKEIANLNKTYSIA

-180 QFKTIQKGELD
+180 QFKTIHNGDLVL
-191 TIEETLPSL
+191 IEETLASL
-200 MNGLK
+200 MNGLR

-213 YKTEQMLDL
+213 YKSDEMLALEQC
-222 EKYIAN
+222 IAN
-228 EIAEK
+228 EIADK
-233 VENQIQVN
+233 VEAKIQVS
-241 QIFRMDLDES
+241 QIFRMELEDS
-251 IKLIEK
+251 IDLIEK

-270 ATKKEIDDGENHW
+270 QTKKEVEGDAHW
-283 PSEKSLFE
+283 PSDKKLFD
-291 RTKHIKSILQEMKE
+291 RTKHIKSILLEMKE
-305 AAACLQE
+305 AVVCLKE
-312 FISFL
+312 FFSFL
-317 GEDLKKVTGDT
+317 NKDLKKVTGDT
-328 QGIDDVV
+328 QGIEDVI
-335 EQVKSVSKP
+335 EQVKAVSKP
-344 LEAIAKVFLLDA
+344 LEAIGKVFLMDA
-356 NSKPWNAP
+356 NNKPWNAP
-364 YAKFKEEV
+364 YAKFKDEV
-372 KVIENKTIDMIDTA
+372 KMIENKTIAMIDLA
-386 FRKLRSAEGAF
+386 FKKLRSAEGAF

-420 TDILV
+420 TDILI

-433 MSELFR
+433 MDELFKA
-439 NFKENP
+439 FKDTP
-445 PISKGKP
+445 PISK
-452 PAAGKIAWS
+452 AGKITWS
-461 ESIFQRVKR
+461 ESIFQRVKK
-470 PIMKFKAK
+470 PIMKFKSK
-478 EGLLEDAE
+478 EGLLDDPE
-486 GKKVSKMYFDLG
+486 GKKVSQMYFDLG
-498 KEIRHEYQKK
+498 KSIRHEYQNR
-508 ISEAWKEDSKRVA
+508 ISVQWMDNSKTIA
-521 KDSLKKFILSQN
+521 QNSLKKNILDCKDEKYFVDFEPQ
-533 PDKSYYVNFDS
+533 
-544 NLEMMIKEA
+544 LELMIKEA
-553 KYMKREDLTNTVLNV
+553 KYMKRDDLTNTVLNV

-586 SEYNQA
+586 NEYNQA
-592 VGTLQPEE
+592 VGTLPPEE
-600 KKLLSGHI
+600 KKLLKDHI
-608 ASLDSA
+608 KSLDLA
-614 LEPGT
+614 LEPGKS
-619 TSYNWHSLGIKTFI
+619 SYNWHSLGIKTFI
-633 ENCRKALKEFATIKS
+633 ESCRKALKDFSIVKS
-648 QVYKQKEMIEERVK
+648 QVYKQKDMIEERVK
-662 MIEDAKII
+662 MIEEAKIVK
-670 REFEWT
+670 EFDWT
-676 RKDHSQIMEITEFYD
+676 RKEYSSVMDITEFYD
-691 FIENYRSKKVTELV
+691 YIENHRQGVVNELFKK
-705 AKYREITGHLL
+705 YSEISDNLL
-716 SIEETTLNTNTKG
+716 SIEEITLNSKTK
-729 AKPMAKY
+729 AAPQMVKY

-750 MVIRAMLSLKFL
+750 MVIRGLLSLKAL
-762 FDKSKNRPPLF
+762 FTKREDRPPLF
-773 KVSSSY
+773 RVSSSY
-779 NPPKI
+779 NPPKVAY
-784 SFHPSLTDIG
+784 HPSLQDIE
-794 KILEKLIQ
+794 KVLQKLVTNILESAKA
-802 NVLDSPKSFPRW
+802 FPRW
-814 QRGRCELCGPKK
+814 QKGRCELCRP
-826 RMDVDEFIHQF
+826 RENLDVKEYIHHF
-837 YNDVS
+837 YKDVS
-842 KIKNLIHLHRTI
+842 KIQNILNLQMRI
-854 KETTNK
+854 
-860 FSDKLNRMVESWEKN
+860 SDMCDRLSSKLTKRAKYWEGK
-875 YKKPGDDKDQDRT
+875 YKILGDDKYKAKFEKMGESMSFTQIEFY
-888 KKRAVNMN
+888 MN
-896 LIAIEEEMYTKIN
+896 FYNN
-909 LFADFDPKKPE
+909 LVAEYETTKPE
-920 GIVVFML
+920 KKVIFML
-927 VDYTRIRNS
+927 VDDTRTRNS
-936 LKKEE
+936 IKREAI
-941 EKWLKVYSNI
+941 KWLNLFSNI
-951 LYEKAEKNLREILKE
+951 LYDKAAKNLRDILKE
-966 IEESRSKLQE
+966 IDESRIKLQE
-976 TPSDINSMKS
+976 TPSDISSMKS

-993 INTNHMIVE
+993 INNSHMVVE
-1002 FRIIDIEEIFRTI
+1002 FRITEIEEMFRTI
-1015 KLYNSTF
+1015 KMYNSSSLS
-1022 IEDQKVKDNY
+1022 DQIKQDNCS
-1032 NEANSLMKRWKELRR
+1032 EAEALMKRWRELRR

-1066 TKVDVTAFQKQLKSI
+1066 TKVDVSTFQKQLKSI

-1089 PGSPETSL
+1089 PGAPETSL
-1097 KDGVGILDHYEEQ
+1097 KDGVGILSHYDDQ
-1110 ISRLNKVKEE
+1110 ILRLNKIKEE

-1134 FEELIYMENSNKKL
+1134 FEELVYMENTNKKL
-1148 SVLYKIFSDLQEKI
+1148 AVLYGIYSELQEKI
-1162 TKWSSTAWNDID
+1162 TRWSSTPWNDID
-1174 ITIIEKESEEYYKK
+1174 IATIEKESEEFYKK
-1188 TMKLETEYG
+1188 TMKLDSDYS
-1197 ENKTYEKLKKEVT
+1197 ENKTYEKLRKEVT
-1210 GFRDSVPLIKT
+1210 GFRDSVPLIRT
-1221 MKSEYIRSRHWEK
+1221 MKSEHIRHRHWEK
-1234 LLKSTGH
+1234 LLKAIGYEH
-1241 EQKLDL
+1241 KLDL

-1254 VFDLQLQDYQDKVD
+1254 VFDLQLQEYQEKVD
-1268 EIATEARSEA
+1268 EIATEARNEA
-1278 ENDTKIQGIE
+1278 AHDATIQSIE
-1288 QTWKVTN
+1288 HTWKTTN
-1295 FPMGKYK
+1295 FPMGPYK
-1302 RGLEEKS
+1302 RGVEVKAFL
-1309 YVITGCDEIKEKID
+1309 ITNCDEIKEKID

-1334 SRYAGPFMDRIRL
+1334 SRFAGPFMERIRL

-1356 DCIDLWLVV
+1356 DCIELWLAV

-1386 KDEVK
+1386 KEEVK
-1391 KFDRIDKAFKK
+1391 KFDRIDKYFRK
-1402 LMENTY
+1402 LMESTY
-1408 KNPNVLN
+1408 KNPNVL
-1415 ACFQSEYTSEERKE
+1415 ASCYQDQHRSEERKD
-1429 ELKDISKNLDL
+1429 ELKSISKDLDS

-1511 YSFITPVK
+1511 YSFLAPVK
-1519 SEGAVENWMNKLDEE
+1519 PEGAVEIWMNKLDDE
-1534 MFTTLH
+1534 MFNTLH
-1540 KFTKEGVYYCAES
+1540 RFTKEGVYFYAES
-1553 ERIPWII
+1553 ERIPWIK

-1570 VQIWWTWSIE
+1570 VQIWWTWSVE

-1598 AKETQNLN
+1598 SKETANLN

-1614 ELPRLTMKKV
+1614 SLDRLTMKKI
-1624 NTLIIIDV
+1624 NTLIILDV

-1651 FEWESQLRFYWDKD
+1651 FEWESQLRFYWDRDKD
-1665 QDDIIIKQCTGNF
+1665 NIIIRQCTGSF
-1678 EYGYE
+1678 VYCYE

-1733 SLAVRCI
+1733 SLAIRCI

-1792 ALNQSKGTLD
+1792 ALNQGKQTLD
-1802 LLGKEIPIVTSVGIF
+1802 LLGKEIPLKVTVGIF

-1856 MSEGFTLARA
+1856 MSEGFTMARA

-1874 YKLSEEQLSKQC
+1874 YKLSEEQLSKQY

-1903 TLKRTYLDLSED
+1903 TLKRTYIDLSED

-1947 SLDCPRVVYEEL
+1947 SLDCPRVVSEEL
-1959 KTAVIKYMDDNK
+1959 KNEVIKYMSDNGFAC
-1971 YMHSEEE
+1971 SDEE
-1978 KFLKQVDKVMQLH
+1978 KFFKQIDKVMQLH

-2006 GGGKSTVILS
+2006 GGGKSTIIYG
-2016 LKNGYQ
+2016 LKFGYQ
-2022 IVNPDLKVNINI
+2022 GVNPELKVNIDV

-2045 YGELEPSTRDWTDGL
+2045 YGELEPTTRDWTDGL
-2060 LSKLFREMNLPLPEG
+2060 LSKLFREMNMPLPEG

-2144 IDDKDLGYQPYYE
+2144 VDDKDLSYQPYYE
-2157 RWAKSKQEQ
+2157 KWAKSKQEIGEGLTDNLMQ
-2166 GDGFYDILILLFNKY
+2166 LFTKY
-2181 IEKCVSRIIEGKVE
+2181 IEKCIPRIIEGKVD
-2195 DGFEEPLVNATPRTG
+2195 DGSFEAPLVSATPRTG
-2210 LNLVIQ
+2210 LNLVTQ
-2216 LCRLMDILIP
+2216 LCKLVDILIP
-2226 EDSSAIEIDLAEP
+2226 EENAPQEMDLIEPLFVFA
-2239 YFIFGMLWS
+2239 MLWS
-2248 LGSTLIS
+2248 LGSTLLS
-2255 EDRAKFEI
+2255 EERTKFEN
-2263 FLSKIVEIKMPP
+2263 FFSKIVEMKMPT
-2275 KDYFNYYWDKDI
+2275 KEYFNYYWDRDI

-2319 TERHTWL
+2319 TERHTWIL
-2326 LLELLERKIPTIFI
+2326 SELVKRKIPTVFL
-2340 GESGTSKTVTIQNCL
+2340 GDSGTSKTVTIQNFL
-2355 DSLESSLW
+2355 DSLEASLW

-2373 TSSSDVRNNLAEKL
+2373 TSSADVRSNLSEKL
-2387 AKRSGKFVG
+2387 SKRSGKLVG
-2396 PSIGTKLII
+2396 PTMGTKLII
-2405 FIDDMHMPNFD
+2405 FVDDMHMPNFD

-2422 PLAFFKFLVEKG
+2422 PLAFFKFLIEKG
-2434 YYFDMVTL
+2434 YYFDMMTL
-2442 EEQLVVDT
+2442 EEQHVVDT

-2459 GGGRKPSDPRFMSQF
+2459 GGGRKPADPRFMSLF
-2474 CVFNITFP
+2474 CIFNITFP
-2482 LPESLKHIFKS
+2482 SPESLKHIFKS
-2493 ILSKHLEGFNDEIMA
+2493 ILTKHLENFPEEVSAVNES
-2508 LTETITDITLKLHN
+2508 ITDITLKLHN

-2553 STSDIFANVPDF
+2553 STYEMFPTLSEF
-2565 IRLWRNESTR
+2565 IRLWRNEATR

-2580 LINFEDRSV
+2580 LINFEDRAV
-2589 VVDDLLPKLIK
+2589 VVDELIPKLIK
-2600 KHFTEQSDSIL
+2600 KNFTEHSDSIL
-2611 EEPLLYGDFRHA
+2611 SEPLLFGDFRNA
-2623 DPIDHKSTEPRLYED
+2623 DPIEHRITEPRLYED

-2653 KDYNEDRVPMNL
+2653 KEYNEEKVPMNL

-2701 LTKLAA
+2701 LTKLAT
-2707 FVAEHHLFQITL
+2707 FIAEHHLFQITL
-2719 TKNYTESSFREDLKI
+2719 TKNYNETQFREDLKL
-2734 LYTQLVEKSVVFLIT
+2734 LYGQLVEKSIVFLIT

-2762 NNMLTMGMVPALYTD
+2762 NNMLTMGMVPAMYTE
-2777 DEKFGLSRPLEDE
+2777 DEKLGLARPLEDE
-2790 MKKEGMINPNKDVKW
+2790 MKREGMINPNKDTQW

-2815 LHIVLSMSPAGNALR
+2815 LHIVLSMSPAGDTLR
-2830 IRCRNFPGLVNC
+2830 IRCRNFPGLVN
-2842 SSIDM
+2842 STSIDM

-2869 PDETRPSIEQLI
+2869 PDESRASIEKHI
-2881 VKVHLSIFD
+2881 VDVHLSISNF
-2890 YSKEFE
+2890 SKEFE

-2938 LVKLRDAS
+2938 LVKLRDAEVK
-2946 ARVDD
+2946 VDV
-2951 MSKELAVKKV
+2951 MSKELEIKKV

-2978 TKTKIVTTQQIQV
+2978 VKTQIVTTQQVQV
-2991 SEKKAEL
+2991 SEKKADL
-2998 EKREIEILEEKKKAT
+2998 EIREKEILEEKKKAT
-3013 EALEQAGPAVEA
+3013 EALDEAKPALERAKEA
-3025 AKLALSVLDPKKLG
+3025 LAVLDAKKLG
-3039 EVKAYNVPPKPIM
+3039 EVKGYKEPPKAIM
-3052 NTCMCIMILKP
+3052 NTCMCILILKP
-3063 LGDETPKENEEWEG
+3063 LGDETPPESEEWEG

-3084 LSIKTLEEYEVKNI
+3084 LSIKTLIEFDATKIQKNQAQ
-3098 TRGMYN
+3098 
-3104 KITNNYFN
+3104 KVQNYLN
-3112 KPDFNKESVA
+3112 KPDFVEDEVTK
-3122 IVSNAAGNL
+3122 VSIAAGNL
-3131 FCWMEAM
+3131 FAWMSATV
-3138 LSYYKV
+3138 SYYKV
-3144 WTEVEPL
+3144 YTQVKPL
-3151 RNKVITETEKLNK
+3151 QDKVDRETERLNK
-3164 AKAELAETSA
+3164 AKTELAETTA
-3174 QLQVLQSDIMELNIK
+3174 QLALLQSDIQELNIK
-3189 HKAASEELKYLTD
+3189 HKAASEELKFLTD
-3202 QANEMERKLN
+3202 QANSMERKLN
-3212 MASRL
+3212 MAQRL
-3217 ISGLS
+3217 INGLG
-3222 SENKRWGEDS
+3222 SENKRWGQDS
-3232 HQLRL
+3232 QKLRV

-3247 LSSAFLCYTGAFN
+3247 LSAGFLCYTGAFN
-3260 FEFRRDMVYTDWERD
+3260 FQFRHDMVYNSWEQD
-3275 IKEKAI
+3275 IKDKNI
-3281 PMSDFFRI
+3281 PMSEGFRI

-3319 TTYSSRFPLCI
+3319 TTYANRFPLCI
-3330 DPQEQAVKW
+3330 DPQEQAVRW
-3339 IKSKEKNI
+3339 IKAKEKQMD
-3347 ESMSFNNAK
+3347 SVTFNNPK
-3356 FLKSLENSISY
+3356 FFKSLENAINFGYS
-3367 GTPFLIENVD
+3367 FLIENVD
-3377 EELDPAIDPVLE
+3377 EELDPIIDAVLE
-3389 KSYTVQAGQKILPF
+3389 KSYTVQAGQKILPL
-3403 MGSNI
+3403 MGNNI
-3408 LWNDTFKLFITTK
+3408 VWDDNFRLFITTK

-3436 IINYTVTLSGLED
+3436 IINYTVTLKGLED

-3479 KRKELEESLLK
+3479 KRKELEEMLLS
-3490 ELTSAKGDILE
+3490 ELTSAKGDILD
-3501 NIELVATLEETKT
+3501 NVGLVATLEETKQ

-3520 AAIENAKITKA
+3520 LALENAKITKS

-3552 AMSGLSAISAM
+3552 AMSGLSAISTM

-3574 FRQSLRDAR
+3574 FRQSLKDAR

-3598 LTVNIYNYTCL
+3598 LTMNIYNYTCL
-3609 GIFEKHKIMFS
+3609 GIFERHKIMFS

-3625 MIMDKDGEIDPV
+3625 MIMDMDGEIDAI

-3646 TSLEATSAVKPF
+3646 TSLEAVSMVKPF

-3669 NKLYEINPKFSKLKS
+3669 DRLIELNSKFSKLRT
-3684 DIMKNEKIWKD
+3684 DIMKNEKIWKE
-3695 WFDLE
+3695 WYDLE

-3705 PVPMGYDALN
+3705 PVPMSYDTLN
-3715 AIERICI
+3715 AIEKLCI

-3727 VDRVYNAIKNFIVEK
+3727 IDRVYNGIKNFIVEK
-3742 HRTEHFIIPPPPQ
+3742 HRSEHFIIPPPPQ

-3805 MGEQAIEFL
+3805 MGVQAIEFL

-3836 KDLEKELE
+3836 KELEKELE
-3844 IIQTNTTK
+3844 QITK
-3852 PNPDFRLWLTT
+3852 PHTDFRLWLTT
-3863 EPTDKFP
+3863 EPTNQFP

-3893 ALFSKISDEAL
+3893 ALFSKISDESL
-3904 KDCPH
+3904 KECPH
-3909 EAFSPIVYVLT
+3909 PAFIPIVYVLT
-3920 FSHAVVQD
+3920 FAHAVVQD

-3956 MYLSKAI
+3956 MYLTKATL
-3963 KEKDEAIPWSSLK
+3963 EKDEAIPWNSLK

-3994 RILSTY
+3994 RILATY

-4023 DYKIPAEAD
+4023 DYTIPHEPS
-4032 YELYMNSIMELPS
+4032 YEIYTNSIMELPS

-4052 GLHSNAEIRYFTNS
+4052 GLHSNAEIRYFTNA

-4080 DGGSSSSGAGD
+4080 EGSASSSELSEA
-4091 SFLNNTIEST
+4091 FLNSTIEST
-4101 LKRIPELYDVILIR
+4101 LKKIPEIYDVLIIR
-4115 KQFGENLRPTQVV
+4115 KQYGEILRPTQVV
-4128 LVQELERFDNL
+4128 LVQELERFNNL
-4139 ILLMRNSLNNLYRA
+4139 ILLMNSSLNNLHRA
-4153 LKGEIGMSGEL
+4153 LRGEIGMSSEL
-4164 DELSAALMNG
+4164 DELSAALLNG

-4188 KPLGSWIDYFTKRDE
+4188 KPLGSWIDFFTKRDE
-4203 QYKKWVENDE
+4203 QYRKWVETDE

-4253 SKYRTPADVTRNP
+4253 TKYKSPTEVARNP
-4266 KRGKYISG
+4266 KRGKFIYG

-4282 DFETKVLAKQVPKE
+4282 DFEKKVLARQIPKE
-4296 LVFEMPIVKIIPE
+4296 LVFEMPVVKIIPE

-4317 GTIKTPVYVTQARR
+4317 STVKTPVYVTQARR
-4331 NAGGK
+4331 NAAGK
-4336 GLVFEADLRTSEHP
+4336 GLVFDADLKTDEHL
-4350 SHWILQGVALCLN
+4350 SHWVLQGVSLSLN